1 MAIFNRGCGKLMRNF
16 DRFILELL
24 NFLELFLFETKQTKL
39 LHLIKTS
46 VSVSALITI
55 YFKGS
60 E

>member
-1 MAIFNRGCGKLMRNF
+1 MWNF

-39 LHLIKTS
+39 LYLIKTS
-46 VSVSALITI
+46 VFVSTLITI

>member
-1 MAIFNRGCGKLMRNF
+1 MAISNRGCGKLMRNF

-24 NFLELFLFETKQTKL
+24 NFLELFLFENKQTKL